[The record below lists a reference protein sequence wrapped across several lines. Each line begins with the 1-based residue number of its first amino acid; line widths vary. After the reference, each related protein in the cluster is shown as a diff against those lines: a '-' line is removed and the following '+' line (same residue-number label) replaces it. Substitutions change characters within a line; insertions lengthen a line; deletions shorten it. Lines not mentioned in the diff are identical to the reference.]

1 MWKLNLSNNER
12 SSLKSESDDCN
23 RPESPLSWTSS
34 VLDRIRFRSDDENE
48 TSSDS
53 ERSRNDAPPIL
64 MPNIPTIGH
73 TPTRPIGKIQRS
85 SDLVIIEQ
93 AIINQVLDES
103 KLDITINTRKRT
115 KSPGTSKLR
124 FSNWCQLNFIKS
136 YFENLFK
143 RPLELPYSRTLPPPP
158 PTNRRTAAQRTN
170 EPRPPS

>member
-1 MWKLNLSNNER
+1 MKMWKLNLSNNDR
-12 SSLKSESDDCN
+12 SSLKSESNDFN
-23 RPESPLSWTSS
+23 RPESPLSGTSS
-34 VLDRIRFRSDDENE
+34 VLDRIRFRSFQSDDEDE

-103 KLDITINTRKRT
+103 KLDMTRNARKRT
-115 KSPGTSKLR
+115 ELPGTSKLR
-124 FSNWCQLNFIKS
+124 FS
-136 YFENLFK
+136 
-143 RPLELPYSRTLPPPP
+143 T
-158 PTNRRTAAQRTN
+158 
-170 EPRPPS
+170 